1 MIFRIVTHERVLD
14 YLMCGWHIAV
24 ADLGLP
30 HNNWSVLMQWLCPC
44 NPVEPIK

>member
-14 YLMCGWHIAV
+14 YLMCGWHIAE
-24 ADLGLP
+24 ADLGPYMQWAVIL
-30 HNNWSVLMQWLCPC
+30 QWLCPC